1 MQLRELSSSHVIE
14 DVVDLSIIT
23 PEIAQIVVT
32 ALCHL
37 SLTVLIEVV
46 VLSEMVGGKSI
57 TIDRIRKALIGK
69 TLDFSPNSQ

>member
-37 SLTVLIEVV
+37 SLTVLIEVAV
-46 VLSEMVGGKSI
+46 F
-57 TIDRIRKALIGK
+57 IG
-69 TLDFSPNSQ
+69 DGWREINHN